1 MPQIND
7 YSDYDEF
14 KTVGLYKIINKSSGT
29 FLDLYNSEADAGTA
43 VIGLYVL
50 EYYQ

>member
-14 KTVGLYKIINKSSGT
+14 KTPGLYQIINKTSGT
-29 FLDLYNSEADAGTA
+29 FLDLAGSNAAPGTA

-50 EYYQ
+50 EYRH